1 MSFGVIS
8 YTEEGAV
15 AIDSVIRGFY
25 LKAVETYSA
34 NVFINGVAYKH
45 TGWEIP
51 KSKDEVLVLAES
63 THLVA
68 VRDFDPEAGIL
79 SVGCLEDYQPRD
91 PRERKPSATAAEIKV
106 YRFSSLPPDKEGFFN
121 IYTPDGHLAFTA
133 AQPMLRPFGY
143 FPVPDK
149 GMQASFDN
157 YPVEWR
163 PPENVRLGVMLDA
176 SVRRFRYRSYWDGAV
191 SEVAEANIACYKVTP
206 RYICRR
212 LVTRNYN
219 EKVNWGGKAEYL
231 FPNNQ
236 MFMPLEGML
245 FYL

>member
-8 YTEEGAV
+8 YTEQGAV
-15 AIDSVIRGFY
+15 AIDSAIKGFY
-25 LKAVETYSA
+25 LKSVETYSA
-34 NVFINGVAYKH
+34 NGFVYKRM
-45 TGWEIP
+45 GWEIP
-51 KSKDEVLVLAES
+51 RSKDEVLVLAES

-79 SVGCLEDYQPRD
+79 SVGCLEDYQPID
-91 PRERKPSATAAEIKV
+91 PRERKPLAKVAEIKV

-149 GMQASFDN
+149 GMNASFKN
-157 YPVEWR
+157 HPVEWR

-176 SVRRFRYRSYWDGAV
+176 SVRRFRYKSLGGSDV
-191 SEVAEANIACYKVTP
+191 SQVAEANIACYKVTP
-206 RYICRR
+206 RYICRQ
-212 LVTRNYN
+212 LVRRDYN
-219 EKVNWGGKAEYL
+219 EKVNWGGKEEYL

>member
-51 KSKDEVLVLAES
+51 RSKDEVLVAGRI
-63 THLVA
+63 HA
-68 VRDFDPEAGIL
+68 FGRVRDFDPEAGIL

-133 AQPMLRPFGY
+133 AQPMLRP
-143 FPVPDK
+143 
-149 GMQASFDN
+149 
-157 YPVEWR
+157 
-163 PPENVRLGVMLDA
+163 VRLFPRSRQGDA
-176 SVRRFRYRSYWDGAV
+176 GKFR
-191 SEVAEANIACYKVTP
+191 
-206 RYICRR
+206 
-212 LVTRNYN
+212 
-219 EKVNWGGKAEYL
+219 
-231 FPNNQ
+231 
-236 MFMPLEGML
+236 
-245 FYL
+245 

>member
-34 NVFINGVAYKH
+34 NVFISGVMYKH

-68 VRDFDPEAGIL
+68 VRDFNPEAGIL
-79 SVGCLEDYQPRD
+79 SVGCLEDYQPID
-91 PRERKPSATAAEIKV
+91 PRKSKPLAKVAEIKV
-106 YRFSSLPPDKEGFFN
+106 YRFSSLHPDKEGFFN
-121 IYTPDGHLAFTA
+121 IYTPDGYLAFTA

-149 GMQASFDN
+149 GMNASFKN
-157 YPVEWR
+157 HPVEWR
-163 PPENVRLGVMLDA
+163 PPENVRLGVVLDA
-176 SVRRFRYRSYWDGAV
+176 SVRRFRYKSLGGSDV
-191 SEVAEANIACYKVTP
+191 SQVAEAHIACYKVTP
-206 RYICRR
+206 RYICRQ
-212 LVTRNYN
+212 LVRRNFN
-219 EKVNWGGKAEYL
+219 EKVNWGGKEEYL

-245 FYL
+245 CYL